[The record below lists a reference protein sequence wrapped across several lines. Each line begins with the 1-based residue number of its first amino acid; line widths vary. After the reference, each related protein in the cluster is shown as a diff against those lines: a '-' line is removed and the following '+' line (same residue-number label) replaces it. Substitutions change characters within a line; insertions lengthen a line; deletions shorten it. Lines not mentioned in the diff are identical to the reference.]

1 MTSVAHKSVAA
12 ARSEIEVAARRLLAL
27 RSEIDE
33 ILVGL
38 VRLQAAAPAEEA
50 ESAGDPVEG
59 PMTGSATRATDQPD
73 AVEDRAVPGCAL
85 DDECQ
90 NERPAAVEPRP
101 CEAVASEAGVP
112 DCIPLPPNDLTLISA
127 IDEALAGRLNS
138 LGILAF
144 SQIAE
149 WSRQDVARV
158 SETLGLDRRICKENW
173 IEQAAILANGQMTL
187 FASRRSDQACA
198 PVPDDKPAAE
208 QPAPAAEVAPAPE
221 AQATIA
227 VVLSLDPYRG
237 IPRVPPAIRK
247 TSPPAARGRV
257 ALAVKLAACLVALVL
272 AGLVMVD
279 RDAWGSVHVPVRK
292 KPAPALQAQ
301 ALPSV
306 RSIGEG
312 EHLEGLLAMEGF
324 VPLDRQ

>member
-1 MTSVAHKSVAA
+1 
-12 ARSEIEVAARRLLAL
+12 
-27 RSEIDE
+27 
-33 ILVGL
+33 
-38 VRLQAAAPAEEA
+38 
-50 ESAGDPVEG
+50 
-59 PMTGSATRATDQPD
+59 MTGSATRATDQSD

-90 NERPAAVEPRP
+90 NEQPAAVGPRP
-101 CEAVASEAGVP
+101 CEAVASET
-112 DCIPLPPNDLTLISA
+112 CIPLPPNDLTLISA
-127 IDEALAGRLNS
+127 IDEALSGRLNS

-187 FASRRSDQACA
+187 FAGRRPDQACA
-198 PVPDDKPAAE
+198 PVADAKPAAE

-221 AQATIA
+221 EQASIA

-247 TSPPAARGRV
+247 ASPPAARGRG

-272 AGLVMVD
+272 AGSVMVD
-279 RDAWGSVHVPVRK
+279 RDAWGSAHVPVRK

-301 ALPSV
+301 ASPSV

-324 VPLDRQ
+324 VPLHRQ